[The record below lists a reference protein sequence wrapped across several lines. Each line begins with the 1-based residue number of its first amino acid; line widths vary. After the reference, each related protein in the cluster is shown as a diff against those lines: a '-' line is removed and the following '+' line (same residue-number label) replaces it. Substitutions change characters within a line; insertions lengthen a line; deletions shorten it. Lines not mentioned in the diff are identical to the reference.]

1 MDGKSLDINE
11 LKISQLREIFPE
23 IFSENKVDFQR
34 LKQSL
39 GEDVFV
45 KDEHYE
51 LSWAGKSEA
60 RKEIQKQTTATLIPD
75 REYSI
80 DFDRAENI
88 FIEGENLE
96 VLRLLQKSYFAKV
109 KMIYIDPPYNTGNDS
124 FVYPDDYT
132 ERKEEY
138 NKRTGIANNEGF
150 LNKQDLWK
158 KNTKENGQ
166 FHSVWLSMMY
176 PRLYLSRNLL
186 TEDGLIFMSIDD
198 NEVSNLKL
206 LCDEIFGEQNFIGK
220 FIWINRTTP
229 NDPGK
234 GFATDHE
241 YIIIYSKNIES
252 ANFKGYDK
260 DLSNY
265 KNPDNDPK
273 GDWIADNPTAAS
285 GNDNYKFPIINPFT
299 NEKYFPPRGRFW
311 AFSPKRVSE
320 WFENG
325 KLVFPTIEGK
335 NFILKKYKSELKS
348 NLKPISSIIQGILTS
363 KGTKE
368 LKALF
373 EDASPFKYPKPTA
386 LLKLLIA
393 QITEDNDIILDFF
406 AGSGTTAHAVI
417 DLNREQ
423 NTNRKFICVQMPEI
437 YNSEDGA
444 LNEKYKFVSDV
455 TKLRITKA
463 IKNHTNKNVDLNS
476 ASLKFKCFNLAPTQ
490 FKIWQQN
497 ITGAKEI
504 QRQLAIFKEASHYD
518 SDESLLYELIIKS
531 GIALTAEIREY
542 NDVFKF
548 FVVDHKLAFIFKEM
562 SLDLVSYLI
571 NEIKPQMIFCLDK
584 AFNNNDKLKTNI
596 SLQLNEHSISLKTI

>member
-23 IFSENKVDFQR
+23 VFSENKIDFQR

-75 REYSI
+75 RENSI
-80 DFDRAENI
+80 DFDNAQNI

-96 VLRLLQKSYFAKV
+96 VLRVLQKSYFGKV

-132 ERKEEY
+132 ERQDEY
-138 NKRTGIANNEGF
+138 KKRAGISNDEGM

-176 PRLYLSRNLL
+176 PRLYLCRNLL

-206 LCDEIFGEQNFIGK
+206 LSDEIFGEENFIGK

-241 YIIIYSKNIES
+241 YIIVYSKNIES
-252 ANFKGYDK
+252 TNFKGYDK

-299 NEKYFPPRGRFW
+299 SEKYFPPRGRFW

-325 KLVFPTIEGK
+325 KLVFPKVEGK
-335 NFILKKYKSELKS
+335 NFLLKKYKSELKS
-348 NLKPISSIIQGILTS
+348 DFKPISSIIQGILTS
-363 KGTKE
+363 NGTKE
-368 LKALF
+368 LKTLF
-373 EDASPFKYPKPTA
+373 DDASPFKYPKPTA
-386 LLKLLIA
+386 LLKLLIS
-393 QITEDNDIILDFF
+393 QITNDNDIILDYF
-406 AGSGTTAHAVI
+406 AGSGTTAQSVI
-417 DLNREQ
+417 DLNIEQ
-423 NTNRKFICVQMPEI
+423 NTKRKFICVQMPEI
-437 YNSEDGA
+437 YNSEDGE
-444 LNEKYKFVSDV
+444 LNVKYKFVSDV
-455 TKLRITKA
+455 TKLRIIKA
-463 IKNHTNKNVDLNS
+463 IKKHSNKKLDFNS
-476 ASLKFKCFNLAPTQ
+476 DTLKFKCFNLSPTQ
-490 FKIWQQN
+490 FKIWQQD
-497 ITGAKEI
+497 ITGTDEI
-504 QRQLAIFKEASHYD
+504 HRQLSIFKEPSNND
-518 SDESLLYELIIKS
+518 SDENLLYELIIKS
-531 GIALTAEIREY
+531 GISLTAEIIKY
-542 NDVFKF
+542 NKDFKF
-548 FVVDHKLAFIFKEM
+548 FIVDNKFAFVFKEM
-562 SLDLVSYLI
+562 SSDLVSLLI
-571 NEIKPQMIFCLDK
+571 NEIKPQIIFCLDK
-584 AFNNNDKLKTNI
+584 VFNNNDKLKTNI
-596 SLQLNEHSISLKTI
+596 SLQLKENSITLKTI